1 MEPIASF
8 QVIKTNKT
16 VVKDGTVVIHTNV
29 GYQYKPIAHA
39 STYWPG
45 KKNLKDLGENSN
57 EGRNG
62 SKGSG
67 EEDISKGMFI
77 KML

>member
-8 QVIKTNKT
+8 QVIKTNET
-16 VVKDGTVVIHTNV
+16 V
-29 GYQYKPIAHA
+29 GYQYKPIEHA

-57 EGRNG
+57 DSRNG